1 MNYVDLTPTWEE
13 TIPLLITL
21 IREAKT
27 AEGLQHAEHELLKMA
42 RLADARLRAARRA
55 CPNLQ
60 KCHVMVIA
68 FQHPHVK
75 PVQS

>member
-55 CPNLQ
+55 D
-60 KCHVMVIA
+60 A
-68 FQHPHVK
+68 
-75 PVQS
+75 